1 MDTEKYVLV
10 NEETMKDFE
19 NVNYIDGSA
28 EEMSDI
34 IDYIELVLCQD
45 LARNKMRSSVS

>member
-34 IDYIELVLCQD
+34 IDSISS
-45 LARNKMRSSVS
+45 RNISMV